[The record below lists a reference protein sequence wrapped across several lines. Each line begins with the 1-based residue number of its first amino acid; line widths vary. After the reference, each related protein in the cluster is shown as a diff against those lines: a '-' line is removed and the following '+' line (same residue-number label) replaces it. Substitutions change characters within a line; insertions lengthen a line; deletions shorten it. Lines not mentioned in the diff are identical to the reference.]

1 MENNGWILTSK
12 AMPGKDYEN
21 KEVLVFTDCY
31 YYDTDDFDNG
41 QWHAYNN
48 DEIIAWKPIEEF
60 DVKCIKDK

>member
-21 KEVLVFTDCY
+21 RGVLVFTDCY
-31 YYDTDDFDNG
+31 SYDVDYFDNG
-41 QWHAYNN
+41 LWCTYNN

-60 DVKCIKDK
+60 DIKCIENK

>member
-41 QWHAYNN
+41 Q
-48 DEIIAWKPIEEF
+48 
-60 DVKCIKDK
+60 